1 MLLGKFGNMNNFHFV
16 RLLASIMV
24 LFSHSF
30 YLFSL
35 KSIDPL
41 HQLSGGGFTFGN
53 IGVYIFLIVSGY
65 LITSSLLKS
74 SNVLDFIWK
83 RFLRVF
89 PAMWVM
95 ILISVFLFAP
105 LISKVSLD
113 DYFKDILNYT
123 FLKNLLLYI
132 PNNYKIPSVFVDNP
146 IGTFNGSLWTIGY
159 EVFFYVLLLFLFFYK
174 VKNLRYLLL
183 FQWIIFLLVQLY
195 LGDRIATYS
204 YSTPLLLNLNIE
216 HFFRLFIYFE
226 SGVLLYLFNEVI
238 FKRKTMLFYVFICII
253 VFSIFGISNLFIEI
267 ILPPTIIFF
276 AISNS
281 VFSFVEKL
289 GDLSYGMYLY
299 GYIIQQYIV
308 SLNISFLNEYYLFLF
323 SLIVSSIIAYISWNL
338 VEKRFLSFKNYFG
351 NAHIH

>member
-1 MLLGKFGNMNNFHFV
+1 LENLVSMNNFHFV
-16 RLLASIMV
+16 RLIASMMV

-35 KSIDPL
+35 TSIDPIHKL
-41 HQLSGGGFTFGN
+41 TDGRFTFGN
-53 IGVYIFLIVSGY
+53 VGVYIFLIVSGY

-74 SNVLDFIWK
+74 TNVLDFIWK

-95 ILISVFLFAP
+95 ILISVFFIAP
-105 LISKVSLD
+105 LITRVSLI
-113 DYFKDILNYT
+113 DYFKDGLNYT
-123 FLKNLLLYI
+123 FLKNLFLYL
-132 PNNYKIPSVFVDNP
+132 PNNNKIPTVFVDNP

-159 EVFFYVLLLFLFFYK
+159 EVFFYVLLLFLFRNK
-174 VKNLRYLLL
+174 MTNVRYLLL

-195 LGDRIATYS
+195 LGDSISTYS
-204 YSTPLLLNLNIE
+204 YSTPFLLNLNIE

-238 FKRKTMLFYVFICII
+238 FKRKTMLVYLFVCIV
-253 VFSIFGISNLFIEI
+253 VFSLFGITNLFIEI

-299 GYIIQQYIV
+299 GYIVQQYIV
-308 SLNISFLNEYYLFLF
+308 SLKISFLNEYSLFLF
-323 SLIVSSIIAYISWNL
+323 SLIVSSLIAFVSWNL
-338 VEKRFLSFKNYFG
+338 IEKRFLGFKNYFR